1 MNQKLY
7 RLQSR
12 AGLSLAISAAGAA
25 SEDSELSN
33 EQTFCHTSLG
43 VRETGTATQKGS
55 TTMNSTFNPYR
66 TTRAARRYVSPRTRP
81 LNQFERETRAL
92 SYMLKEA
99 DCPEAALQV
108 AAAEMAAL
116 VWGPCNLIPA
126 PDHTGDTAANR
137 RLAKA
142 IAAHV
147 KGGAEVHDI
156 LTRTAPAPSA
166 CDRHRTK
173 GAPVSVAEHHIARR
187 DGKPIPCRRTFI
199 IDNVITS
206 GNTIRAC
213 SQALGFGTG
222 LVFGDASYRPE

>member
-1 MNQKLY
+1 MN
-7 RLQSR
+7 
-12 AGLSLAISAAGAA
+12 
-25 SEDSELSN
+25 
-33 EQTFCHTSLG
+33 T
-43 VRETGTATQKGS
+43 
-55 TTMNSTFNPYR
+55 TFNPYR

-81 LNQFERETRAL
+81 LNQFERETRGL

-99 DCPEAALQV
+99 DCPEAALQI

-116 VWGPCNLIPA
+116 VWGPCHLIPA

-173 GAPVSVAEHHIARR
+173 GAPVSVEEHNITRK

-199 IDNVITS
+199 VDNVITS

-222 LVFGDASYRPE
+222 LVFGDASFHHD

>member
-12 AGLSLAISAAGAA
+12 AGLSLAITAAGAA

-43 VRETGTATQKGS
+43 VRDRHGYAERTHTMSATFS
-55 TTMNSTFNPYR
+55 PYSS
-66 TTRAARRYVSPRTRP
+66 TRAARRYVSPRTRP
-81 LNQFERETRAL
+81 LNEYERETRAL

-99 DCPEAALQV
+99 DCPEAALQI

-116 VWGPCNLIPA
+116 VWGPCHLIPA
-126 PDHTGDTAANR
+126 PDHTGDTSANR

-156 LTRTAPAPSA
+156 LTRTAPAPSS
-166 CDRHRTK
+166 CDRHRAK
-173 GAPVSVAEHHIARR
+173 GPAVSVEEHNITRR
-187 DGKPIPCRRTFI
+187 EGKPIPCRRTFI
-199 IDNVITS
+199 VDNVLVG

-213 SQALGFGTG
+213 FNALGFGTG
-222 LVFGDASYRPE
+222 LVFGDASFHHE

>member
-12 AGLSLAISAAGAA
+12 AGLSLAITAAGAA

-43 VRETGTATQKGS
+43 VRDRHGYAERTHTMSATFS
-55 TTMNSTFNPYR
+55 PYSS
-66 TTRAARRYVSPRTRP
+66 TRAARRYVSPRTRP
-81 LNQFERETRAL
+81 LNESERETRAL

-99 DCPEAALQV
+99 DCPEAALQI

-156 LTRTAPAPSA
+156 LTRTAPAPSS
-166 CDRHRTK
+166 CDRHRTR
-173 GAPVSVAEHHIARR
+173 GPAVSVEEHNITRR

-199 IDNVITS
+199 VDNVLVG

-213 SQALGFGTG
+213 FNALGFGTG
-222 LVFGDASYRPE
+222 LVFGDASFHHE

>member
-12 AGLSLAISAAGAA
+12 AGLSSASTAAGAA

-43 VRETGTATQKGS
+43 VRETGTATQKGH
-55 TTMNSTFNPYR
+55 TMNTTCHPYS

-81 LNQFERETRAL
+81 LNDYERETRAL

-99 DCPEAALQV
+99 DCPEAALQT

-126 PDHTGDTAANR
+126 PDHTGDTSANR

-156 LTRTAPAPSA
+156 LTRTAPAPST
-166 CDRHRTK
+166 CDRHRNK
-173 GAPVSVAEHHIARR
+173 GPAVSVEEHNITRKE
-187 DGKPIPCRRTFI
+187 GKPIPCRRSFI
-199 IDNVITS
+199 VDNVLVG

-213 SQALGFGTG
+213 FNALGFGTG
-222 LVFGDASYRPE
+222 LVFGDASFRQD

>member
-12 AGLSLAISAAGAA
+12 AGLSLAITAAGAA

-43 VRETGTATQKGS
+43 VKKGNTA
-55 TTMNSTFNPYR
+55 MNSTFSPYR

-81 LNQFERETRAL
+81 LNQFERETRGL
-92 SYMLKEA
+92 SYMLKDPA
-99 DCPEAALQV
+99 CPEAALQV

-116 VWGPCNLIPA
+116 VWGPCHLIPA

-156 LTRTAPAPSA
+156 LTRTAPAPSS
-166 CDRHRTK
+166 CDRHRAK
-173 GAPVSVAEHHIARR
+173 GPAVSVEEHNITRR
-187 DGKPIPCRRTFI
+187 DAKPIPCRRTFI
-199 IDNVITS
+199 VDNVLVG

-213 SQALGFGTG
+213 FNALGFGTG
-222 LVFGDASYRPE
+222 LVFGDASFHHE

>member
-12 AGLSLAISAAGAA
+12 AGLSLAITAAGAV

-33 EQTFCHTSLG
+33 EQTFCHTSMG
-43 VRETGTATQKGS
+43 VRETGTATQKGH
-55 TTMNSTFNPYR
+55 TMNTTCHPYS

-81 LNQFERETRAL
+81 LNEYERETRAL

-99 DCPEAALQV
+99 DCPEAALQT

-126 PDHTGDTAANR
+126 PDHTGDTSANR

-156 LTRTAPAPSA
+156 LTRTAPAPST
-166 CDRHRTK
+166 CDRHRNK
-173 GAPVSVAEHHIARR
+173 GPAVSVEEHNITRR

-199 IDNVITS
+199 VDNVLVG

-213 SQALGFGTG
+213 FNALGFGTG
-222 LVFGDASYRPE
+222 LVFGDASFHPYD

>member
-1 MNQKLY
+1 MKQKLY

-12 AGLSLAISAAGAA
+12 AGLSSASTAAGAA

-43 VRETGTATQKGS
+43 VRETGTATQKGH
-55 TTMNSTFNPYR
+55 TMNTTFNPYR

-81 LNQFERETRAL
+81 LNQFERETRGL

-99 DCPEAALQV
+99 DCPEAALQT

-116 VWGPCNLIPA
+116 VWGPCHLIPA

-173 GAPVSVAEHHIARR
+173 GPAVSVAEHNITRK

-199 IDNVITS
+199 VDNVLVG

-213 SQALGFGTG
+213 FNALGFGTG
-222 LVFGDASYRPE
+222 LVFGDASFHHE

>member
-1 MNQKLY
+1 MKQKLY

-12 AGLSLAISAAGAA
+12 AGLSLAITAAGAV

-43 VRETGTATQKGS
+43 VRETGTATQKGH
-55 TTMNSTFNPYR
+55 TMTSTFNPYR

-81 LNQFERETRAL
+81 LNQFERETRGL

-116 VWGPCNLIPA
+116 VWGPCHLIPA

-187 DGKPIPCRRTFI
+187 DAKPIPCRRTFI
-199 IDNVITS
+199 VDNVLVG

-213 SQALGFGTG
+213 FNALGFGTG
-222 LVFGDASYRPE
+222 LAFGDASFHHE

>member
-1 MNQKLY
+1 M
-7 RLQSR
+7 
-12 AGLSLAISAAGAA
+12 SA
-25 SEDSELSN
+25 
-33 EQTFCHTSLG
+33 
-43 VRETGTATQKGS
+43 
-55 TTMNSTFNPYR
+55 TFNPYR

-81 LNQFERETRAL
+81 LNQFERETRGL

-166 CDRHRTK
+166 CARHRAK
-173 GAPVSVAEHHIARR
+173 GAPVSVAEHNITRR
-187 DGKPIPCRRTFI
+187 DAKPIPCRRTFI
-199 IDNVITS
+199 VDNVLV
-206 GNTIRAC
+206 GANPPPAGLPPR
-213 SQALGFGTG
+213 GFGPA
-222 LVFGDASYRPE
+222 LFFGAPSFPPD

>member
-12 AGLSLAISAAGAA
+12 AGLSLAITAAGAA

-43 VRETGTATQKGS
+43 VRETGTATQKGHA
-55 TTMNSTFNPYR
+55 MNTAFSPYSS
-66 TTRAARRYVSPRTRP
+66 TRAARRYVSPRTRP
-81 LNQFERETRAL
+81 LNEYERETRAL

-99 DCPEAALQV
+99 DCPEAALQI

-116 VWGPCNLIPA
+116 VWGPCHLIPA

-156 LTRTAPAPSA
+156 LTRTAPAPSS
-166 CDRHRTK
+166 CDRHRAK
-173 GAPVSVAEHHIARR
+173 GPAVSVEEHNITRR
-187 DGKPIPCRRTFI
+187 DAKPIPCRRTFI
-199 IDNVITS
+199 VDNVLVG

-213 SQALGFGTG
+213 FNALGFGTG
-222 LVFGDASYRPE
+222 LVFGDASFHHE

>member
-1 MNQKLY
+1 
-7 RLQSR
+7 
-12 AGLSLAISAAGAA
+12 
-25 SEDSELSN
+25 
-33 EQTFCHTSLG
+33 
-43 VRETGTATQKGS
+43 
-55 TTMNSTFNPYR
+55 MNSTFSPYS

-81 LNQFERETRAL
+81 LNDYERETRAL

-99 DCPEAALQV
+99 DCPEAALQT

-126 PDHTGDTAANR
+126 PDHTGDTSANR

-156 LTRTAPAPSA
+156 LTRTAPAPSS
-166 CDRHRTK
+166 CDRHRAK
-173 GAPVSVAEHHIARR
+173 GAPVSVDEHNITRR
-187 DGKPIPCRRTFI
+187 DAKPIPCRRTFI
-199 IDNVITS
+199 VDNVLVG

-213 SQALGFGTG
+213 FNALGFGTG
-222 LVFGDASYRPE
+222 LVFGDASFHAYE

>member
-12 AGLSLAISAAGAA
+12 AGLSSASTAAGAA

-43 VRETGTATQKGS
+43 VKKGS
-55 TTMNSTFNPYR
+55 TVMNSTFNPYR

-81 LNQFERETRAL
+81 LNQFERETRGL
-92 SYMLKEA
+92 SYMLKDPA
-99 DCPEAALQV
+99 CPEAALQV

-156 LTRTAPAPSA
+156 LTRTAPAPSS

-173 GAPVSVAEHHIARR
+173 GAPVSVEEHHITRR

-199 IDNVITS
+199 VDNVLVG

-213 SQALGFGTG
+213 FNALGFGTG

>member
-1 MNQKLY
+1 
-7 RLQSR
+7 
-12 AGLSLAISAAGAA
+12 
-25 SEDSELSN
+25 
-33 EQTFCHTSLG
+33 
-43 VRETGTATQKGS
+43 
-55 TTMNSTFNPYR
+55 MNSTFSPYR

-81 LNQFERETRAL
+81 LNPFERETRGL
-92 SYMLKEA
+92 SYMLKEV

-108 AAAEMAAL
+108 AAIEMAAL
-116 VWGPCNLIPA
+116 VWGPCHLIPA
-126 PDHTGDTAANR
+126 PDHTGSTAANL

-173 GAPVSVAEHHIARR
+173 GAPVSVAEHNIARKP
-187 DGKPIPCRRTFI
+187 GKPIPCRPSFI
-199 IDNVITS
+199 VDNVITS
-206 GNTIRAC
+206 GNTLRAC

-222 LVFGDASYRPE
+222 LVFGDASFPHE

>member
-12 AGLSLAISAAGAA
+12 AGLSLAITAAGAA

-43 VRETGTATQKGS
+43 VRDRQGYAERTHTMSATFS
-55 TTMNSTFNPYR
+55 PYS

-81 LNQFERETRAL
+81 LNEYERETRGL

-99 DCPEAALQV
+99 CPEAALQV

-116 VWGPCNLIPA
+116 VWGPCHLIPA
-126 PDHTGDTAANR
+126 PDHTGDTSANR

-156 LTRTAPAPSA
+156 LTRTAPAPSS
-166 CDRHRTK
+166 CDRHRAK
-173 GAPVSVAEHHIARR
+173 GPAVSVEEHNITRR
-187 DGKPIPCRRTFI
+187 DAKPIPCRRTFI
-199 IDNVITS
+199 VDNVLVG

-213 SQALGFGTG
+213 FNALGFGTG
-222 LVFGDASYRPE
+222 LVFGDASFHHE